1 MKLTWATWRTNKH
14 MQVEYLNRNLF
25 LKFEKLKIR
34 GNGISGFA
42 SKRSLC
48 LVYRQPSSVYTS
60 ITLVLCVSRAAFC
73 VHQHHPGS
81 LCVQIFSSQGDTIQ
95 IGSGSTPNSLF
106 YLNYLFKDL
115 FPNIVLTSAYKS
127 KDDSGYHRVKKCFS
141 FNRQEHI
148 FKAKHGWWHISIISL
163 LRKQAEGWRFEGYP
177 VLHNIT
183 SSFKTAF

>member
-1 MKLTWATWRTNKH
+1 MVSVGL
-14 MQVEYLNRNLF
+14 LL
-25 LKFEKLKIR
+25 R
-34 GNGISGFA
+34 GPFVWFIDSHLLCALA
-42 SKRSLC
+42 SPWSCVCPEL
-48 LVYRQPSSVYTS
+48 LSVCTS
-60 ITLVLCVSRAAFC
+60 ITLVLSVSRS
-73 VHQHHPGS
+73 S
-81 LCVQIFSSQGDTIQ
+81 LLMGTPFRLDQGLPQIA
-95 IGSGSTPNSLF
+95 LF

-127 KDDSGYHRVKKCFS
+127 KDDSGYHRVKKYFS